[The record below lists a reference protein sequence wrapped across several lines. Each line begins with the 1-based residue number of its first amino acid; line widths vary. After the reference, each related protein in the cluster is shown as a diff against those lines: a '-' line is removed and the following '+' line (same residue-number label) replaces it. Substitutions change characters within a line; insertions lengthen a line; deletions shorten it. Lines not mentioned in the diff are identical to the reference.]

1 MTDPTSFQ
9 SDAENMVLIRGMPI
23 QERIAW
29 LMHRARSHST
39 AFQSAESF
47 LARSHYIAHHP
58 AGLIGGNMQSRRI
71 PDDGFL
77 LLPNR
82 PTAKSVLTAPR
93 AELKSGFLSEF
104 AAGII
109 RAEFPNL
116 KEKMHVRSAVIDWSS
131 RKMELIDCRA
141 A

>member
-9 SDAENMVLIRGMPI
+9 SDAENMVLIRVMPI
-23 QERIAW
+23 QERISW

-58 AGLIGGNMQSRRI
+58 TGLIGGNMQSRRI

-77 LLPNR
+77 LLTESHYSEIGADR
-82 PTAKSVLTAPR
+82 AR
-93 AELKSGFLSEF
+93 AELKSGFLAEF

-131 RKMELIDCRA
+131 REMELIDSRA